1 MSRRSTLDRTPPRGP
16 DANALE
22 YFARVAAA
30 GSFAEAA
37 RQLGQTRAAVS
48 RRIAQIEAQVGAP
61 LFARSTRALGLSE
74 AGRRLVV
81 RARAVLEAA
90 EAARRGLR
98 SRGGELA
105 GTLRLTSV
113 PMFGQAV
120 LGPLLAAFQ
129 ARHPQLRIEMRLTGR
144 RVDLVRED
152 VDVAFRLTERPP
164 EDCIAQPVLPY
175 VVRAWA
181 APGAGL
187 PLPRPASLA
196 SQRCLVLGAP
206 ADRFPMLWLAE
217 RGRARASLDIVP
229 AMVADDMG
237 TLVSVACGGGGVVFA
252 PDFAVR
258 DAVAAGRLVD
268 ALPGWRLP
276 VPEGQ
281 AVQALTLPLALAPAS
296 ARALVTFV
304 RQALGSADLAG
315 QEPARRK
322 SAPASTP
329 GTRAPSAGSRGWR
342 VAPPE

>member
-1 MSRRSTLDRTPPRGP
+1 MRRSSIDRAPPRGP

-22 YFARVAAA
+22 YFARMAAA

-61 LFARSTRALGLSE
+61 LFARTTRALGLSE
-74 AGRRLVV
+74 SGRRLLV

-90 EAARRGLR
+90 DAARRGLR
-98 SRGGELA
+98 SQGHELA

-113 PMFGQAV
+113 PMFAQSV

-144 RVDLVRED
+144 RIDLLRED

-175 VVRAWA
+175 MVRAWA
-181 APGAGL
+181 APGTGM
-187 PLPRPASLA
+187 PLAQPPALA
-196 SQRCLVLGAP
+196 NHRCLVLGAS
-206 ADRFPMLWLAE
+206 ADRFDMVWVQDPGSRREGIAI
-217 RGRARASLDIVP
+217 AP
-229 AMVADDMG
+229 AVVADDMG
-237 TLVSVACGGGGVVFA
+237 SLIAMARAGGGVVFA
-252 PDFAVR
+252 PDFSVL
-258 DAVAAGRLVD
+258 DDVAAGRLVD

-296 ARALVTFV
+296 ARALVSFV
-304 RQALGSADLAG
+304 REALGTAAMPPQALAD
-315 QEPARRK
+315 
-322 SAPASTP
+322 
-329 GTRAPSAGSRGWR
+329 
-342 VAPPE
+342 

>member
-1 MSRRSTLDRTPPRGP
+1 MTTRRRSTLDRTPPRGP

-61 LFARSTRALGLSE
+61 LFARSTRALGLSDT
-74 AGRRLVV
+74 GRRLVV

-90 EAARRGLR
+90 DAARRGLR
-98 SRGGELA
+98 ARGDALA
-105 GTLRLTSV
+105 GTLRLSSV

-144 RVDLVRED
+144 RVDLLRED
-152 VDVAFRLTERPP
+152 IDVAFRLTERPP

-181 APGAGL
+181 APGPGL
-187 PLPRPASLA
+187 PLPRPAALA
-196 SQRCLVLGAP
+196 QQRCLVLGTP
-206 ADRFPMLWLAE
+206 ADEIPMTWLAE
-217 RGRARASLDIVP
+217 RGRGREDITIAP

-237 TLVSVACGGGGVVFA
+237 TLVAVARSGGGVVFA
-252 PDFAVR
+252 PDFALR
-258 DAVAAGRLVD
+258 DEVAAGRLID

-281 AVQALTLPLALAPAS
+281 AVQALTLPLAVAPAS
-296 ARALVTFV
+296 ARALVAFV
-304 RQALGSADLAG
+304 REALAA
-315 QEPARRK
+315 EPPR
-322 SAPASTP
+322 
-329 GTRAPSAGSRGWR
+329 
-342 VAPPE
+342 

>member
-1 MSRRSTLDRTPPRGP
+1 MTVKRRSSIDRVPLRGP

-37 RQLGQTRAAVS
+37 RTLGQTRAAVS
-48 RRIAQIEAQVGAP
+48 RRIAQIEALVGEP

-90 EAARRGLR
+90 DAARRGLR
-98 SRGGELA
+98 SRGDALS

-120 LGPLLAAFQ
+120 LGPLLPAFQ
-129 ARHPQLRIEMRLTGR
+129 ARHPLLRIEMRLTGR
-144 RVDLVRED
+144 RVDLLRED

-175 VVRAWA
+175 VVQAWA
-181 APGAGL
+181 APSSRM
-187 PLPRPASLA
+187 PLPRPAALSA
-196 SQRCLVLGAP
+196 QRCLVLGSP
-206 ADRFPMLWLAE
+206 ADEFRMAWVAE
-217 RGRARASLDIVP
+217 RGRGRESVDIVP
-229 AMVADDMG
+229 AIVADDMG
-237 TLVSVACGGGGVVFA
+237 SLIAVARSGGGVVFA

-258 DAVAAGRLVD
+258 DDVTAGRLVE

-281 AVQALTLPLALAPAS
+281 AVQALTLPLAVAPAS
-296 ARALVTFV
+296 ARALVAFV
-304 RQALGSADLAG
+304 RDTLGTA
-315 QEPARRK
+315 EPAR
-322 SAPASTP
+322 
-329 GTRAPSAGSRGWR
+329 
-342 VAPPE
+342 

>member
-1 MSRRSTLDRTPPRGP
+1 MTIQRRSSIDRAPPRGP

-37 RQLGQTRAAVS
+37 RTLGQTRAAVS

-90 EAARRGLR
+90 DAARRGLR
-98 SRGGELA
+98 SRGDALA

-120 LGPLLAAFQ
+120 LGPLLPAFQ
-129 ARHPQLRIEMRLTGR
+129 ARHPLLRIEMRLTSR
-144 RVDLVRED
+144 RVDLLRED

-175 VVRAWA
+175 VVQAWA
-181 APGAGL
+181 SPGSRM
-187 PLPRPASLA
+187 PLPRPAALS
-196 SQRCLVLGAP
+196 SQRCLVLGSP
-206 ADRFPMLWLAE
+206 ADEFRMAWVAE
-217 RGRARASLDIVP
+217 HGRGREAVDIVP
-229 AMVADDMG
+229 AIVADDMG
-237 TLVSVACGGGGVVFA
+237 SLIAVARSGGGVVFA

-258 DAVAAGRLVD
+258 DDVAAGRLID

-281 AVQALTLPLALAPAS
+281 AVQALTLPLAVAPAS
-296 ARALVTFV
+296 ARALVAFV
-304 RQALGSADLAG
+304 RDTLGSA
-315 QEPARRK
+315 
-322 SAPASTP
+322 
-329 GTRAPSAGSRGWR
+329 
-342 VAPPE
+342 PPVR

>member
-1 MSRRSTLDRTPPRGP
+1 MTTRRRSTLDHQPPRGP

-37 RQLGQTRAAVS
+37 RRLGQTRAAVS

-61 LFARSTRALGLSE
+61 LFARSTRALGLSD
-74 AGRRLVV
+74 AGRQLVV

-90 EAARRGLR
+90 DAARRGLR
-98 SRGGELA
+98 ARGGALA

-129 ARHPQLRIEMRLTGR
+129 ARHPHLRLEMRLTGR
-144 RVDLVRED
+144 RVDLLRED

-164 EDCIAQPVLPY
+164 EDCIAQAVLPY

-181 APGAGL
+181 APGAGR
-187 PLPRPASLA
+187 PLARPAALA
-196 SQRCLVLGAP
+196 GQRCLVLGAP
-206 ADRFPMLWLAE
+206 ADDYAMVWVVE
-217 RGRARASLDIVP
+217 RGRGRESVTVVP

-237 TLVSVACGGGGVVFA
+237 TLLAVAASGGGVVFA

-258 DAVAAGRLVD
+258 DAVAAGRLID

-281 AVQALTLPLALAPAS
+281 AVQALTLPLAVAS
-296 ARALVTFV
+296 AGARALVAFV
-304 RQALGSADLAG
+304 REALAA
-315 QEPARRK
+315 
-322 SAPASTP
+322 
-329 GTRAPSAGSRGWR
+329 
-342 VAPPE
+342 APPP

>member
-1 MSRRSTLDRTPPRGP
+1 MTTRRRSSIDRPPPRGP

-48 RRIAQIEAQVGAP
+48 RRMAQIEAQVGAP
-61 LFARSTRALGLSE
+61 LFVRTTRALGLSE

-98 SRGGELA
+98 ARGSELA

-113 PMFGQAV
+113 PMFGQSV

-144 RVDLVRED
+144 RIDLLRED
-152 VDVAFRLTERPP
+152 VDLAFRLTERPP

-181 APGAGL
+181 APGPGL
-187 PLPRPASLA
+187 PLPRPAALA
-196 SQRCLVLGAP
+196 GTRCLVLGAP
-206 ADRFPMLWLAE
+206 ADEYAMVWLQGQRRE
-217 RGRARASLDIVP
+217 SVRIEP
-229 AMVADDMG
+229 AIVADDMG
-237 TLVSVACGGGGVVFA
+237 SLIAVARVGGGVVFA
-252 PDFAVR
+252 PDFAVHG
-258 DAVAAGRLVD
+258 DLAAGQLVD
-268 ALPGWRLP
+268 VLPGWHLP

-281 AVQALTLPLALAPAS
+281 AVQALTLPLAVAPAS
-296 ARALVTFV
+296 ARALVNFV
-304 RQALGSADLAG
+304 REALL
-315 QEPARRK
+315 
-322 SAPASTP
+322 
-329 GTRAPSAGSRGWR
+329 
-342 VAPPE
+342 PPRPP

>member
-1 MSRRSTLDRTPPRGP
+1 LTTRRRSSIDRPPARGP

-61 LFARSTRALGLSE
+61 LFARTTRALGLSE

-90 EAARRGLR
+90 DAARRGLR
-98 SRGGELA
+98 ARGSELA

-113 PMFGQAV
+113 PMFGQSV

-129 ARHPQLRIEMRLTGR
+129 SRHPQLRIEMRLTGR
-144 RVDLVRED
+144 RIDLLRED
-152 VDVAFRLTERPP
+152 VDLAFRLTERPP

-175 VVRAWA
+175 VVRAWV
-181 APGAGL
+181 APGPGL
-187 PLPRPASLA
+187 PLPRPAALA
-196 SQRCLVLGAP
+196 GTRCLVLGAP
-206 ADRFPMLWLAE
+206 ADEYTMVWLQGQRRE
-217 RGRARASLDIVP
+217 SVSIEP
-229 AMVADDMG
+229 AIVADDMG
-237 TLVSVACGGGGVVFA
+237 SLIAVARAGGGVVFA

-258 DAVAAGRLVD
+258 GDLAAGQLVD

-281 AVQALTLPLALAPAS
+281 AVQALTLPLAVAPAS
-296 ARALVTFV
+296 ARALVNFV
-304 RQALGSADLAG
+304 REALL
-315 QEPARRK
+315 
-322 SAPASTP
+322 
-329 GTRAPSAGSRGWR
+329 
-342 VAPPE
+342 PPRPP

>member
-1 MSRRSTLDRTPPRGP
+1 LTTRRRSSIDRPPPRGP

-48 RRIAQIEAQVGAP
+48 RRIANIEAEVGAP
-61 LFARSTRALGLSE
+61 LFARTTRALGLSE
-74 AGRRLVV
+74 SGRRLVV

-90 EAARRGLR
+90 DSARRGLR
-98 SRGGELA
+98 ARGSDLA

-113 PMFGQAV
+113 PMFGQSV

-129 ARHPQLRIEMRLTGR
+129 AQHPQLRIEMRLTGR
-144 RVDLVRED
+144 RIDLLRED

-181 APGAGL
+181 APGAGMTL
-187 PLPRPASLA
+187 PGPAALA
-196 SQRCLVLGAP
+196 AQRCLVLGSP
-206 ADRFPMLWLAE
+206 ADEYGMLWLDE
-217 RGRARASLDIVP
+217 SGARRESVSVEP
-229 AMVADDMG
+229 AIVADDMG
-237 TLVSVACGGGGVVFA
+237 SLIAVARAGGGVVFA

-258 DAVAAGRLVD
+258 GDVAAGHLVD

-281 AVQALTLPLALAPAS
+281 AVQALTLPLAVAPAS
-296 ARALVTFV
+296 ARALVNFV
-304 RQALGSADLAG
+304 RDALL
-315 QEPARRK
+315 
-322 SAPASTP
+322 
-329 GTRAPSAGSRGWR
+329 
-342 VAPPE
+342 APPP

>member
-1 MSRRSTLDRTPPRGP
+1 
-16 DANALE
+16 
-22 YFARVAAA
+22 
-30 GSFAEAA
+30 
-37 RQLGQTRAAVS
+37 
-48 RRIAQIEAQVGAP
+48 
-61 LFARSTRALGLSE
+61 
-74 AGRRLVV
+74 
-81 RARAVLEAA
+81 
-90 EAARRGLR
+90 
-98 SRGGELA
+98 
-105 GTLRLTSV
+105 
-113 PMFGQAV
+113 
-120 LGPLLAAFQ
+120 
-129 ARHPQLRIEMRLTGR
+129 
-144 RVDLVRED
+144 
-152 VDVAFRLTERPP
+152 
-164 EDCIAQPVLPY
+164 
-175 VVRAWA
+175 
-181 APGAGL
+181 
-187 PLPRPASLA
+187 
-196 SQRCLVLGAP
+196 
-206 ADRFPMLWLAE
+206 MLWLAE

-342 VAPPE
+342 AAPPE